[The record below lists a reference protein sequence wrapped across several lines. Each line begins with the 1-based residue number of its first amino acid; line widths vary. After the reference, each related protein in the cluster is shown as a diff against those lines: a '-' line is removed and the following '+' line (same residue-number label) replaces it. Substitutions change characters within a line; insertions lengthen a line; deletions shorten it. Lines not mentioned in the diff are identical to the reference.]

1 MWRTLSVV
9 ATTVGGVVAGDGRP
23 KTPRMKRI
31 DTLLLG
37 PETWTFASESGGAT
51 LAP

>member
-1 MWRTLSVV
+1 LLRQLSEELLPVTVV
-9 ATTVGGVVAGDGRP
+9 RNTM
-23 KTPRMKRI
+23 RMKRI